1 MNQNEEQER
10 GQTIDELFS
19 LLQEELE
26 EQEREHQEMERERE
40 RILREKE
47 REKELRRKP
56 SKKAEKLIDYRTLT
70 PQEIKK
76 ELEKHVVGQ
85 EEACRQTAIMM
96 YQHLQGH
103 RFVGMLAG
111 PTGSGKSFMTETL
124 QRVFPDIVYL
134 REVSNVTNE
143 GWTGLKK
150 VSTLFKDVHCPVD
163 YLGEIYP
170 LVVFDECDK
179 LFAPKISSNG
189 ENVSESLQAE
199 FLSVIH
205 GSIVEYKDNDGRVR
219 KVDTRPI
226 SFLFA
231 GAFEKSAR
239 TIAER
244 ESGSAFGFGAT
255 GKKVQSY
262 GRELTREDIRE
273 AGCIAEMCGRIQ
285 KIICLNKL
293 EADHFR
299 RILDERTKGPVFE
312 LENEFKLR
320 FHLSEAIKDEIAHEA
335 YVSGLGIRGIK
346 NQLRNYIDEA
356 IWEDCHTKTVEVG

>member
-1 MNQNEEQER
+1 MNQNEEQVLE
-10 GQTIDELFS
+10 TEIDKMFA
-19 LLQEELE
+19 ELE
-26 EQEREHQEMERERE
+26 AKLEAQEKEQRELEQERE
-40 RILREKE
+40 RILREKTKE
-47 REKELRRKP
+47 REMRRKP
-56 SKKAEKLIDYRTLT
+56 VKKAERLIDYRTLT

-76 ELEKHVVGQ
+76 ELEKYVVGQ
-85 EEACRQTAIMM
+85 SEACRQTAIMM

-103 RFVGMLAG
+103 RFVGLLAG

-124 QRVFPDIVYL
+124 QRAFPDIVYL
-134 REVSNVTNE
+134 REISNVTNE
-143 GWTGLKK
+143 GWTGIKK
-150 VSTLFKDVHCPVD
+150 VSTLFKDVCNPHG
-163 YLGEIYP
+163 YEGEIYP
-170 LVVFDECDK
+170 LIVLDECDK
-179 LFAPKISSNG
+179 MFAPKITSNG

-205 GSIVEYKDNDGRVR
+205 GSTVEYKDSEGRIR
-219 KVDTRPI
+219 KVDTRPM

-231 GAFEKSAR
+231 GAFEKRAR
-239 TIAER
+239 AVAEQN
-244 ESGSAFGFGAT
+244 SGSAFGFGAIT
-255 GKKVQSY
+255 KKTKSY
-262 GRELTREDIRE
+262 ERELTREDIQE

-285 KIICLNKL
+285 KIICLNQL

-320 FHLSEAIKDEIAHEA
+320 FHLSEAVKDEMAHEA

>member
-10 GQTIDELFS
+10 EQAIDELFAMF
-19 LLQEELE
+19 EAELE
-26 EQEREHQEMERERE
+26 EKERAQQELECERE
-40 RILREKE
+40 RILREKAKE
-47 REKELRRKP
+47 RELRRKP
-56 SKKAEKLIDYRTLT
+56 VKKAEKLIDYKTLT

-124 QRVFPDIVYL
+124 QRLFPDIVYL

-143 GWTGLKK
+143 GWTGIKK
-150 VSTLFKDVHCPVD
+150 VSTLFKDVHSPVD
-163 YLGEIYP
+163 YIGEIYP

-189 ENVSESLQAE
+189 ENVSESVQAE

-205 GSIVEYKDNDGRVR
+205 GSEIEYKDNDGRI
-219 KVDTRPI
+219 KKINTRPM

-239 TIAER
+239 AIAER
-244 ESGSAFGFGAT
+244 ESGTAIGFGASR
-255 GKKVQSY
+255 KKAQSY
-262 GRELTREDIRE
+262 ERELTREDIQE
-273 AGCIAEMCGRIQ
+273 AGCTAEMCGRIQ

-320 FHLSEAIKDEIAHEA
+320 FHLSEAIKDEMAHEA